1 LKGGLCRPR
10 KACSRKLFS
19 IDLTDREFV
28 MKRDTQERDGCR
40 LVTLARNNVAHVQ
53 RCTHCGA
60 LAVHLGP
67 VTLRFDEG
75 ALESVWNIMGQ
86 ALAQSREENEPHSVP
101 TYARAGQ
108 A

>member
-1 LKGGLCRPR
+1 
-10 KACSRKLFS
+10 
-19 IDLTDREFV
+19 
-28 MKRDTQERDGCR
+28 MKRGTQERDGCR

-53 RCTHCGA
+53 RCAHCGA

-75 ALESVWNIMGQ
+75 ALESVWSVLGQ
-86 ALAQSREENEPHSVP
+86 ALAQAREEREPAPISS
-101 TYARAGQ
+101 YARAGQ